1 MTPGPV
7 DPARHTFRSPKFA
20 SVVQEA
26 VQFLSNTPV
35 HSLPPLTTFP
45 GVGVYALYY
54 FGSFELYDYL
64 TALNQKD
71 YVQPIY
77 MGKAVPRGWRTART
91 LSTEVNSREL
101 YGRLREHARSI
112 EEAHNLEVKDFCC
125 RFMILNNLESDLI
138 SAAEA
143 ALIRQYKPLW
153 NTVVH
158 GFGNHAPGSGRPTA
172 AAGIRTCSASS
183 HRKRAPRSAETSS
196 RAPWITAWNISS
208 RLLVLATAEI
218 AAARTLVS
226 RVRRSRIW
234 PSNSV
239 SAASW
244 ALVLLIFGAILSVP
258 SVGYR
263 VYFHLSSPCPLR

>member
-45 GVGVYALYY
+45 GIGVYALYY

-64 TALNQKD
+64 TTLNQKN

-77 MGKAVPRGWRTART
+77 VGKAVPRGWRTART
-91 LSTEVNSREL
+91 LSTEINSREL

-125 RFMILNNLESDLI
+125 RFMILNDIESDLI

-143 ALIRQYKPLW
+143 ALIRQHRPLW
-153 NTVVH
+153 NTVVD
-158 GFGNHAPGSGRPTA
+158 GFGNHAPGSDRYNQARSEWDILHPGR
-172 AAGIRTCSASS
+172 
-183 HRKRAPRSAETSS
+183 
-196 RAPWITAWNISS
+196 
-208 RLLVLATAEI
+208 
-218 AAARTLVS
+218 
-226 RVRRSRIW
+226 
-234 PSNSV
+234 
-239 SAASW
+239 SW
-244 ALVLLIFGAILSVP
+244 AEHLTGYSPGLQSVIAKVQQVK
-258 SVGYR
+258 SQ
-263 VYFHLSSPCPLR
+263 LPLP